1 MAFHQKNLRTLITIV
16 LVTLVGGVCH
26 ANNRVH
32 FVIDPGHGG
41 KDPGT
46 QQNGIDEKD
55 LTLDLALRVKK
66 VLEGRKYSITLTREK
81 DVFLSLQER
90 ADIANKIT
98 GSVFVSLHFNS
109 HHNRS
114 VQGIETFYWPGSIQ
128 SHKLASFIQGELN
141 RRIVTRNRGIK
152 PNGELGVLR
161 ATKGTAALV
170 ECGFISN
177 RWEAQRCQ
185 STWFKQ
191 VLAEEIAQALI
202 RYSDLPTTDRIPDKK
217 EVEAKDGESKVSS
230 KTATKKPSNAPIR
243 KTSTAVKAVPV
254 SN

>member
-1 MAFHQKNLRTLITIV
+1 MVSLHFQFLL
-16 LVTLVGGVCH
+16 LFSTLVLCTVSTLSAGD
-26 ANNRVH
+26 RVH
-32 FVIDPGHGG
+32 FVIDAGHGG

-66 VLEGRKYSITLTREK
+66 VLEGRKYSITLTRDK
-81 DVFLSLQER
+81 DVFLPLVDR
-90 ADIANKIT
+90 AEVANKIP

-114 VQGIETFYWPGSIQ
+114 VQGIETFYWPGSVK

-141 RRIVTRNRGIK
+141 RRIVTRNRGVK

-185 STWFKQ
+185 SAWFKQ

-202 RYSDLPTTDRIPDKK
+202 RYSEKTVAERIKT
-217 EVEAKDGESKVSS
+217 SS
-230 KTATKKPSNAPIR
+230 
-243 KTSTAVKAVPV
+243 TSTATTSTKTSSSPTSATKTGASASFKALPV
-254 SN
+254 SVSNELGQ